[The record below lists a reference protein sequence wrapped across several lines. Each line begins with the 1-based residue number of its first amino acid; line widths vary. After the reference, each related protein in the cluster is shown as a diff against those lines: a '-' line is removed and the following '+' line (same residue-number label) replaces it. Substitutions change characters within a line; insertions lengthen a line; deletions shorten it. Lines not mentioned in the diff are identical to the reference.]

1 MSDLLGLGSS
11 GVLAYQRALVTVSNN
26 IANVATEG
34 YSRQE
39 ALLVSMPPRPVGTQS
54 VGMGVLAQTVRRQY
68 DEFVESNLRQSS
80 SNVAGQAPL
89 VQFAGRVLDLMAGQ
103 QTGLVGAMVRF
114 FDAARDVSVDP
125 ASPISRAAFLG
136 EAGTLATSVRQLRA
150 QMDDIDTET
159 RGGIDNAVARIN
171 TLAGQIALVNR
182 QLQKRTDLD
191 RQPPELL
198 DHRDR
203 LLRDLSEVVQ
213 IRTSFE
219 LNGEVS
225 VSVGQTQRA
234 GLIVDR
240 GNAIEASAVH
250 TPATG
255 RVELQLG
262 PRNGRET
269 VAGLTGGEVGGLLA
283 FREQVLAPTRQ
294 RLDDI
299 TTALID
305 GVNAA
310 HRGGMDVLGRVG
322 QDLFGVEPGLAP
334 SAGIRVMLDDANR
347 VAAAGLFRAVADPAN
362 VGTAT
367 AEVAYVAPVYD
378 GPARALD
385 ERFASVG
392 LVSPPQEVAIGL
404 GQQPVAVIPAG
415 MRDAA
420 VHFEPAPGQWP
431 QVFTRDG
438 RHLLGTALTVDQK
451 RDILALPGM
460 TPGSTYSADYVNVG
474 GTAQAYRGAD
484 YFMGV
489 LARSV
494 VSPSYDPITGD
505 VVGTVVAPAQVDGAP
520 MATSWPAGG
529 IAAGALVL
537 NGTALPALA
546 TPADA
551 SDVADWI
558 NAQRDLTGVAAA
570 VTQAVRLPAGSV
582 FALNAVA
589 TQVTLK
595 AEGAGYAQ
603 VQIVTPD
610 GGWPGVDELAAAI
623 NTQATTSGVWAH
635 VSGHGDLVLTNPDA
649 AAVTVGGDLLAT
661 RGTFGATLALTV
673 AQRVSSASFGSP
685 LTVLNGGQA
694 FDLTFEEDGGGP
706 ATTIA
711 VTDATPRGLVDAI
724 NNASGIGIKARLVDD
739 GGGLPTRVEVTGTQQ
754 AFRLG
759 SAVTSLGFGASA
771 ADTDTEIRLGLGSG
785 GTPDVLSGLGLR
797 TSVHWS
803 GQAPEDVVV
812 LLSGEGRAQVSAA
825 YQPFD
830 GFDRSEGLRAA
841 AVSVAFSSPT
851 RYQVLDVATGTVLAE
866 RAYDPADAS
875 AVIDYRG
882 LQLRLSRPP
891 LAGDR
896 FTIDGNR
903 AGVGDNRAILRLAAL
918 GDEALLPGQLTL
930 QNAYLQHSS
939 GVGNVA
945 RQATIAEEALSVV
958 YQQSVQ
964 LRENVSGVN
973 LDEEAADLIR
983 LQQAYQASA
992 RVMQTATTMF
1002 DTLLQ
1007 IR

>member
-39 ALLVSMPPRPVGTQS
+39 ALLVSMPPRPIGTQS

-68 DEFVESNLRQSS
+68 DEFAESNLRQSA
-80 SNVAGQAPL
+80 SNLTTQAPL
-89 VQFAGRVLDLMAGQ
+89 VQYAGRVLDLMAGQ
-103 QTGLVGAMVRF
+103 QTGLVGAMSRF

-125 ASPISRAAFLG
+125 ASPISRASFLG

-150 QMDDIDTET
+150 QIDDIDTET
-159 RGGIDNAVARIN
+159 RGGIDNAVARVN

-203 LLRDLSEVVQ
+203 LLRELSDVVQ
-213 IRTSFE
+213 IRTAFE

-225 VSVGQTQRA
+225 VSVGQTA
-234 GLIVDR
+234 NASLVVDR
-240 GNAIEASAVH
+240 GNAIEATAVH

-255 RVELQLG
+255 RVELQIG
-262 PRNGRET
+262 PRHGRET
-269 VAGLTGGEVGGLLA
+269 VAGLTGGEIGGLLA

-299 TTALID
+299 TSALID
-305 GVNAA
+305 GVNGA
-310 HRGGMDVLGRVG
+310 HRSGMDLLGRVG
-322 QDLFGVEPGLAP
+322 ADLFGVEPGLSP
-334 SAGIRVMLDDANR
+334 SAGIRVLVDDANR
-347 VAAAGLFRAVADPAN
+347 IAAAGLFRAVVDPAN

-367 AEVAYVAPVYD
+367 ATVDYVAPRYE
-378 GPARALD
+378 GPALSVD
-385 ERFASVG
+385 ERFVSVG
-392 LVSPPQEVAIGL
+392 LESAPLDVAIGL
-404 GQQPVAVIPAG
+404 GQQAVAVIPAG
-415 MRDAA
+415 MREAA
-420 VHFEPAPGQWP
+420 VYFEPAAGQWP

-438 RHLLGTALTVDQK
+438 RHLLGNALTVDQK

-474 GTAQAYRGAD
+474 GTAEGYLGAD

-494 VSPSYDPITGD
+494 VSPSYDPLTGE
-505 VVGTVVAPAQVDGAP
+505 VVGTVVAPARVDGLT

-529 IAAGALVL
+529 IGAGALVL

-546 TPADA
+546 TPSNAA
-551 SDVADWI
+551 DVAAWI
-558 NAQRDLTGVAAA
+558 NDQRDLTGVIASAA
-570 VTQAVRLPAGSV
+570 QSVRLPAGSV

-595 AEGAGYAQ
+595 AEGAGYSQA
-603 VQIVTPD
+603 QIVTPD
-610 GGWPGVDELAAAI
+610 GGWTGVDELAAAI
-623 NTQATTSGVWAH
+623 NAQATDSGVWAH
-635 VSGHGDLVLTNPDA
+635 VSSHGDLVLTNPDA
-649 AAVTVGGDLLAT
+649 AAVTIGGDLLAT
-661 RGTFGATLALTV
+661 RGTFGATLSLTA
-673 AQRVSSASFGSP
+673 AQRTSSVSFASAS
-685 LTVLNGGQA
+685 TVLNGGQP
-694 FDLTFEEDGGGP
+694 FDLVFQEEGGGP
-706 ATTIA
+706 STTIA
-711 VTDATPRGLVDAI
+711 ITDATPQGMVDAL
-724 NNASGIGIKARLVDD
+724 NAAGVGVKARLVD
-739 GGGLPTRVEVTGTQQ
+739 GGGALPWRVEVTGTSQG
-754 AFRLG
+754 FTIG
-759 SAVTSLGFGASA
+759 SDDVTSLGFGGSVAR
-771 ADTDTEIRLGLGSG
+771 TDTEIRLGIGAG
-785 GTPDVLSGLGLR
+785 GTPDVLTGLGLR
-797 TSVHWS
+797 TGVYWS
-803 GQAPEDVVV
+803 GQAPEDLVV
-812 LLSGEGRAQVSAA
+812 LLSGEGRAQVTAA
-825 YQPFD
+825 YQPGAD
-830 GFDRSEGLRAA
+830 FDRREGLRAA
-841 AVSVAFSSPT
+841 AVAVEFASPT
-851 RYQVLDVATGTVLAE
+851 RYKVVDVASGTVLAE
-866 RAYDPADAS
+866 RGYDPTDAS

-896 FTIDGNR
+896 YTIDGNQ
-903 AGVGDNRAILRLAAL
+903 AGVGDNRAMLRLAAL
-918 GDEALLPGQLTL
+918 GDEALMPGQLTL

-945 RQATIAEEALSVV
+945 RQATIAEAALSVV

-992 RVMQTATTMF
+992 RVMQAATTMF